1 MIKSTI
7 FSGLK
12 IPILTIVFCTS
23 LVTSCNNNQYREK
36 ALLLDTLFTT
46 MHERGQ
52 FNGNVLI
59 AENGQIIYQNCLGYA
74 DREKQIPLDEN
85 TLFNTGSVSKIFTAI
100 AIQQLEE
107 KNLLKLEDPVE
118 KYLPGFPYPEITIHH
133 LLIHAGG
140 LPEDSRL
147 LQNTQWDRSKIA
159 TNQEAMDALYA
170 QKPSL
175 RFTPGQNSSYN
186 NLGYIILAQVVEK
199 VSGQNFKDYLH
210 QHIFRPAK
218 MERTAIY
225 NLEEIKLADN
235 VAKGY
240 LFYPFTGKFEEAIT
254 IPEFSGNFVASGYC
268 GDGNVYSTITDLYR
282 FYRALDAGKLI
293 NSQSFEKATQKH
305 ILAHNLYGENEY
317 GVSFGYGWSIADAPV
332 TIIQRG
338 GELPGYLSNSI
349 WNLDNDRLILYLM
362 NDYLAYLSYQSY
374 IYPAYARIMHQN
386 VLEIPK
392 LVASVELT
400 KMAVTCTQEEMALK
414 IQEIKEQPDLYD
426 TDIHGLQ
433 FLVHKLN
440 QLDLTEK
447 NALIMDAFREPV
459 PTSPIDKAP

>member
-1 MIKSTI
+1 MIKSTT

-23 LVTSCNNNQYREK
+23 LVTSCNNNRYREK
-36 ALLLDTLFTT
+36 AQLLDSLFTT

-59 AENGQIIYQNCLGYA
+59 AQNGKIIYKNCLGYA

-107 KNLLKLEDPVE
+107 KKLLKLEDPVE
-118 KYLPGFPYPEITIHH
+118 KHLPGFPYPEITIHH

-147 LQNTQWDRSKIA
+147 LQNMQWDRSRIA
-159 TNQEAMDALYA
+159 TNQDVMDALYA

-175 RFTPGQNSSYN
+175 RFTPGQSSAYN
-186 NLGYIILAQVVEK
+186 NLGYVVLAQIVEQA
-199 VSGQNFKDYLH
+199 SGMNFKEYLH
-210 QHIFRPAK
+210 QNIFNSAK
-218 MERTAIY
+218 MERTSIY
-225 NLEEIKLADN
+225 DMEEIKLADN

-254 IPEFSGNFVASGYC
+254 IPEFSGNIVASGYC
-268 GDGNVYSTITDLYR
+268 GDGNVYSTITDLFH

-349 WNLDNDRLILYLM
+349 WNLDNDRLIIYLM

-386 VLEIPK
+386 LLEIPK
-392 LVASVELT
+392 LFASVELT

-447 NALIMDAFREPV
+447 TALIMDAFQEPV

>member
-1 MIKSTI
+1 MPLMKQTATYSG
-7 FSGLK
+7 FS
-12 IPILTIVFCTS
+12 LTILVLTLCTG
-23 LVTSCNNNQYREK
+23 LVTSCINNPNHEK

-46 MHERGQ
+46 MHARGQ

-59 AENGQIIYQNCLGYA
+59 AENGKIIYKNCLGLA
-74 DREKQIPLDEN
+74 DREKQIPLNEN

-107 KNLLKLEDPVE
+107 KKLLKLEDPVE
-118 KYLPGFPYPEITIHH
+118 KHLPGFPYPDITIHH

-140 LPEDSRL
+140 LTEDSQL
-147 LQNTQWDRSKIA
+147 LQNIQWDLSKIA
-159 TNQEAMDALYA
+159 KNQDVMDALYA
-170 QKPSL
+170 QKPAL
-175 RFTPGQNSSYN
+175 RFTPGQSSAYN
-186 NLGYIILAQVVEK
+186 NLGYIVLAQIVEQA
-199 VSGQNFKDYLH
+199 SGLDFKEYLH
-210 QHIFRPAK
+210 QYIFGPAK
-218 MERTAIY
+218 MGKTSVYDMEG
-225 NLEEIKLADN
+225 IKQAGN

-240 LFYPFTGKFEEAIT
+240 LFYPFTGKYEEAVKL
-254 IPEFSGNFVASGYC
+254 PEFSSTYAVSGFC
-268 GDGNVYSTITDLYR
+268 GDGNVYSTVTDLYR

-293 NSQSFEKATQKH
+293 TGESFEKAIQKH
-305 ILAHNLYGENEY
+305 ILAHNLYGENEH

-349 WNLDNDRLILYLM
+349 WNLDNDRLIIYLM
-362 NDYLAYLSYQSY
+362 NDYLAYLSYQST

-386 VLEIPK
+386 LLEVPK
-392 LVASVELT
+392 LTASVELT
-400 KMAVTCTQEEMALK
+400 KMAVTSSPEEMAIK

-433 FLVHKLN
+433 FLVHRLN

-447 NALIMDAFREPV
+447 AALIMQAFQE
-459 PTSPIDKAP
+459 

>member
-1 MIKSTI
+1 MKQFKTYSEFKTAILI
-7 FSGLK
+7 LILCSGL
-12 IPILTIVFCTS
+12 
-23 LVTSCNNNQYREK
+23 VTGCNNNPNREK
-36 ALLLDTLFTT
+36 AQLLDSLFTT

-59 AENGQIIYQNCLGYA
+59 AQNGKVIYQNCLGYA
-74 DREKQIPLDEN
+74 DREKQIPLKEN

-100 AIQQLEE
+100 AIQQMEE

-118 KYLPGFPYPEITIHH
+118 KHLPGFPYPEITIHH

-159 TNQEAMDALYA
+159 TNQEVMDALYA

-210 QHIFRPAK
+210 QHIFRPAE

-240 LFYPFTGKFEEAIT
+240 LFYPFTG
-254 IPEFSGNFVASGYC
+254 
-268 GDGNVYSTITDLYR
+268 
-282 FYRALDAGKLI
+282 
-293 NSQSFEKATQKH
+293 
-305 ILAHNLYGENEY
+305 
-317 GVSFGYGWSIADAPV
+317 
-332 TIIQRG
+332 
-338 GELPGYLSNSI
+338 
-349 WNLDNDRLILYLM
+349 
-362 NDYLAYLSYQSY
+362 
-374 IYPAYARIMHQN
+374 
-386 VLEIPK
+386 
-392 LVASVELT
+392 
-400 KMAVTCTQEEMALK
+400 
-414 IQEIKEQPDLYD
+414 
-426 TDIHGLQ
+426 
-433 FLVHKLN
+433 
-440 QLDLTEK
+440 
-447 NALIMDAFREPV
+447 
-459 PTSPIDKAP
+459 

>member
-1 MIKSTI
+1 MKQSTSY
-7 FSGLK
+7 SGLK
-12 IPILTIVFCTS
+12 QPALIIILCTV
-23 LVTSCNNNQYREK
+23 LITGCNNNPNREK
-36 ALLLDTLFTT
+36 ALLLDSLFTT

-59 AENGQIIYQNCLGYA
+59 AQNGKVIYQNCLGYA
-74 DREKQIPLDEN
+74 DREKQIPLKEN

-107 KNLLKLEDPVE
+107 KKLLKLEDPVE
-118 KYLPGFPYPEITIHH
+118 KHLSGFPYPEITIHH

-140 LPEDSRL
+140 LPEDSQL
-147 LQNTQWDRSKIA
+147 LQNMLWDRSQIA
-159 TNQEAMDALYA
+159 TNKEVMEALYT
-170 QKPSL
+170 QKPPL
-175 RFTPGQNSSYN
+175 RFAPGESSAYN
-186 NLGYIILAQVVEK
+186 NLGYIILAQIVEQ
-199 VSGQNFKDYLH
+199 VSGFDFKEYLY

-218 MERTAIY
+218 MERTSIY
-225 NLEEIKLADN
+225 NMEEIQQADN

-240 LFYPFTGKFEEAIT
+240 LCYPFTGKYEEAIK
-254 IPEFSGNFVASGYC
+254 IPEFSGSYAVSGFY
-268 GDGNVYSTITDLYR
+268 GDGNVYSTVTDLFR

-293 NSQSFEKATQKH
+293 HSGSFEKATQKH

-349 WNLDNDRLILYLM
+349 WNLDNEGLIIYLM
-362 NDYLAYLSYQSY
+362 NDYLAYLSYQST

-386 VLEIPK
+386 LLEVPK
-392 LVASVELT
+392 LSASVELT
-400 KMAVTCTQEEMALK
+400 KMAVTCTPEEMALK
-414 IQEIKEQPDLYD
+414 ILEIKEQPDLYD

-433 FLVHKLN
+433 FLVHRLN

-447 NALIMDAFREPV
+447 AALIMRAFQE
-459 PTSPIDKAP
+459 

>member
-23 LVTSCNNNQYREK
+23 LVTGCSNNPDREK

-118 KYLPGFPYPEITIHH
+118 KHLPGFPYPEVTIHH

-140 LPEDSRL
+140 LPEDSQL
-147 LQNTQWDRSKIA
+147 LQNCDWDRSKIA
-159 TNQEAMDALYA
+159 RNKDLLEALYA
-170 QKPSL
+170 QKPDL
-175 RFTPGQNSSYN
+175 RFTPGQNSAYN
-186 NLGYIILAQVVEK
+186 NLGYIILAQVVEQ
-199 VSGQNFKDYLH
+199 VSGQNFKDYLY
-210 QHIFRPAK
+210 QHIFHPAK
-218 MERTAIY
+218 MEKTTIY
-225 NLEEIKLADN
+225 NREEIKNVDN
-235 VAKGY
+235 VARGY
-240 LFYPFTGKFEEAIT
+240 LFYPFTGKYEEAIT
-254 IPEFSGNFVASGYC
+254 IPEFSGSYTVSGFY
-268 GDGNVYSTITDLYR
+268 GDGNVYSTITDLFR
-282 FYRALDAGKLI
+282 FYRALDDGKLI

-349 WNLDNDRLILYLM
+349 WNLDNDRLIIYLM
-362 NDYLAYLSYQSY
+362 NDYLNYMSYQSY

-386 VLEIPK
+386 LLEIPK
-392 LVASVELT
+392 LFASVELT

-447 NALIMDAFREPV
+447 TALIMDAFQEPV